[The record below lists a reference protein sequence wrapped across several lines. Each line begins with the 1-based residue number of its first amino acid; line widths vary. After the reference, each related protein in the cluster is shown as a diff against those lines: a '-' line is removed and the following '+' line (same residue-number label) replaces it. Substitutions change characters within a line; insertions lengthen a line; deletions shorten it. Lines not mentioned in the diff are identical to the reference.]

1 MYTSTL
7 RYTYQDTPTS
17 GSSSSKNYNYLTF
30 VADTNYFESFN
41 VFASVNYDLND
52 DLFKSWSF
60 GIKKI
65 KKCWDYTITYKDLT
79 LPNLTSS
86 GADSVNRQGIMLL
99 FNLYPLGAI
108 DYEVTMAEREQKL

>member
-1 MYTSTL
+1 ME
-7 RYTYQDTPTS
+7 
-17 GSSSSKNYNYLTF
+17 NIH
-30 VADTNYFESFN
+30 FESFN

-60 GIKKI
+60 GIKKV